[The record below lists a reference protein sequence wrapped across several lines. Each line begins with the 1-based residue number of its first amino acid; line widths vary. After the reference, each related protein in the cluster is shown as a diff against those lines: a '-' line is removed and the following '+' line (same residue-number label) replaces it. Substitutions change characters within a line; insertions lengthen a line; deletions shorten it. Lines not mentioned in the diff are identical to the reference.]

1 MIKMIKRSFKL
12 ALLPAAVFCMVFG
25 TGLKAQTLDEART
38 FTKNEQYDKADA
50 LFQQLIKNEPTNSAI
65 FFYYGENTLLN
76 YFADTISNSL
86 NVATKEAADIF
97 NQGVAA
103 NAVDPLNHIGLAKVA
118 FYKNEDAKA
127 EELRVKAR
135 ALLPAYKKV
144 TKIKDPKSYAYAL
157 AKIAESY
164 IRFEQV
170 DTAKALPFIREAIS
184 IDPRNSEVYIIAG
197 DIYILVN
204 DGSKAI
210 KNYNLAQ
217 DWDLQ
222 SPAANMKIGSIY
234 VKGRNLMAAI
244 PYYEQAIALD
254 QNYAPAYRELGQ
266 LYSMAGRFNDSKK
279 YFEKYLELTQGN
291 IPAKIRYVNAL
302 FYAKEYREVIKNVE
316 EIFAVD
322 QSRTY
327 MNRIAGYSA
336 YEEGDFDLAKQ
347 YMDKLFANLDA
358 DRIIK
363 KDYIYYARILARKN
377 QNYSKLLIDADND
390 AAELSTLQAKYA
402 TMKSPAKE
410 QAKTAIDALQAKVN
424 EARAQIKQAETE
436 FAQAFDAYD
445 KAIKFGDEEDLNLV
459 YEKGTVQYGAHM
471 YADAAATW
479 SRLLEKG
486 RDSENDFIQVGRAYY
501 QDKAYDKADEI
512 FTKMITKYPDNL
524 QGYLWMA
531 NTASAKDPDAEL
543 GLAKPRFQALLQK
556 AAVDSVK
563 NAKEIY
569 DATRYLGYEALQAKR
584 YDEAKAYY
592 NRMMNLSPDYRIRA
606 HSSLSTMY
614 MTMGDYPKA
623 IEENNRILA
632 IDPGNEAAKSSNQ
645 YIAQLQKSALPKAHP
660 NEITGVISD
669 ASGEPIPGASV
680 RVKDTAAEAW
690 TNARGEY
697 KFVMPEA
704 SETLVISAKGYK
716 TIEVT
721 VTKKRIYNATLDR

>member
-512 FTKMITKYPDNL
+512 FTKMIAKYPDNL

-592 NRMMNLSPDYRIRA
+592 NRMMNISPDYRIRA

>member
-1 MIKMIKRSFKL
+1 
-12 ALLPAAVFCMVFG
+12 
-25 TGLKAQTLDEART
+25 
-38 FTKNEQYDKADA
+38 
-50 LFQQLIKNEPTNSAI
+50 
-65 FFYYGENTLLN
+65 
-76 YFADTISNSL
+76 
-86 NVATKEAADIF
+86 
-97 NQGVAA
+97 
-103 NAVDPLNHIGLAKVA
+103 
-118 FYKNEDAKA
+118 
-127 EELRVKAR
+127 
-135 ALLPAYKKV
+135 
-144 TKIKDPKSYAYAL
+144 
-157 AKIAESY
+157 
-164 IRFEQV
+164 
-170 DTAKALPFIREAIS
+170 
-184 IDPRNSEVYIIAG
+184 
-197 DIYILVN
+197 
-204 DGSKAI
+204 
-210 KNYNLAQ
+210 
-217 DWDLQ
+217 
-222 SPAANMKIGSIY
+222 MKIGSIY

-302 FYAKEYREVIKNVE
+302 FYAKEYDEVIKNVE

-336 YEEGDFDLAKQ
+336 YEEGNYALAKQ
-347 YMDKLFANLDA
+347 YMDKLFANLGA

-377 QNYSKLLIDADND
+377 QNYSKLLIEADND
-390 AAELSTLQAKYA
+390 ASELSTLQAKYA
-402 TMKSPAKE
+402 TLKSPAKE
-410 QAKTAIDALQAKVN
+410 QTKAAIDALQAKVDA
-424 EARAQIKQAETE
+424 ARAQIKQAETE
-436 FAQAFDAYD
+436 FLKAFEAYD
-445 KAIKFGDEEDLNLV
+445 KAVSFGDEEDLNML

-479 SRLLEKG
+479 SRLLDKG
-486 RDSENDFIQVGRAYY
+486 RDSENDYIQVGRAYY
-501 QDKAYDKADEI
+501 QDKAFDKADEI
-512 FTKMITKYPDNL
+512 FTRMIAKYPDNL

-531 NTASAKDPDAEL
+531 NTASAKDPDAEQ

-556 AAVDSVK
+556 ASVDSVK
-563 NAKEIY
+563 NVKEMY
-569 DATRYLGYEALQAKR
+569 DAIRYLGYEALQNKK

-623 IEENNRILA
+623 IEENNKILA

-716 TIEVT
+716 SIEVP
-721 VTKKRIYNATLDR
+721 VSKKRIYNATLDK

>member
-1 MIKMIKRSFKL
+1 MITMIKRSFKL

-512 FTKMITKYPDNL
+512 FTKMIAKYPDNL

>member
-1 MIKMIKRSFKL
+1 MITMIKRSFKL

-512 FTKMITKYPDNL
+512 FTKMIAKYPDNL

-569 DATRYLGYEALQAKR
+569 DATRYLGYDALQAKR

>member
-1 MIKMIKRSFKL
+1 MITMIKRSFKL

-38 FTKNEQYDKADA
+38 FTKNEQYDKAEA
-50 LFQQLIKNEPTNSAI
+50 LFMQLIQKEPANSAI
-65 FFYYGENTLLN
+65 YFHYGENTLLN

-86 NVATKEAADIF
+86 NIATKEAADIF
-97 NQGVAA
+97 DKGVAA
-103 NAVDPLNHIGLAKVA
+103 NAADPLNYIGLAKVA
-118 FYKNEDAKA
+118 SLNAQDAKA
-127 EELRVKAR
+127 EELRVKAKS
-135 ALLPAYKKV
+135 LLPPYKKV
-144 TKIKDPKSYAYAL
+144 TKIKEPKPYAYAL

-170 DTAKALPFIREAIS
+170 DTSKALPFIREALT

-302 FYAKEYREVIKNVE
+302 FYAKEYDEVIKNVE

-322 QSRTY
+322 NSRTY

-336 YEEGDFDLAKQ
+336 YEEGNFELGKK
-347 YMDKLFANLDA
+347 YMDRLFANLSA

-363 KDYIYYARILARKN
+363 KDWIYYARILARKN
-377 QNYSKLLIDADND
+377 QNFSRLVIDTDND
-390 AAELSTLQAKYA
+390 ASELATLQAKYA
-402 TMKSPAKE
+402 TLKSPAKE
-410 QAKTAIDALQAKVN
+410 KAKADIDALQAKV
-424 EARAQIKQAETE
+424 EAARAQIKVAGEELAT
-436 FAQAFDAYD
+436 AFKAYD
-445 KAIKFGDEEDLNLV
+445 NAISFGEEEDLNLV
-459 YEKGTVQYGAHM
+459 YEKGTVQYGAHL
-471 YADAAATW
+471 YADAASTW
-479 SRLLEKG
+479 SHLLDKG
-486 RDSENDFIQVGRAYY
+486 RDSENDFIQVGRAFY
-501 QDKAYDKADEI
+501 QDKAFDKADAV
-512 FTKMITKYPDNL
+512 FTKMIAKYPDNL
-524 QGYLWMA
+524 QAYLWMA
-531 NTASAKDPDAEL
+531 NIASAKDPDSEL
-543 GLAKPRFQALLQK
+543 GLAKPRFQSLLQK

-563 NAKEIY
+563 NVREIY
-569 DATRYLGYEALQAKR
+569 DALRYLGYDALQGKK

-592 NRMMNLSPDYRIRA
+592 NRMMNLAPEYQIRA

-614 MTMGDYPKA
+614 MTMGDYAKA
-623 IEENNRILA
+623 TEENNKILA
-632 IDPGNEAAKSSNQ
+632 IEPGNEAARSAIQ
-645 YIAQLQKSALPKAHP
+645 YIAQLQRSALPKAHP

-669 ASGEPIPGASV
+669 SSGEPIPGASV

-704 SETLVISAKGYK
+704 SETLVISAKGYRS
-716 TIEVT
+716 IEVP
-721 VTKKRIYNATLDR
+721 VSKRRIYNATLDK

>member
-1 MIKMIKRSFKL
+1 MIKRSFKL

-569 DATRYLGYEALQAKR
+569 DATRYLGYDALQAKR

>member
-1 MIKMIKRSFKL
+1 MIKRSFKL

-25 TGLKAQTLDEART
+25 SGLMAQTLDEART
-38 FTKNEQYDKADA
+38 FTKNEQYDKAEA
-50 LFQQLIKNEPTNSAI
+50 LFQQLINNEPSNSAI
-65 FFYYGENTLLN
+65 FFHYGENTLLN

-86 NVATKEAADIF
+86 NVAMKDAADIF
-97 NQGVAA
+97 NRGVAA
-103 NAVDPLNHIGLAKVA
+103 NAIDPLNHIGLAKVA
-118 FYKNEDAKA
+118 FYNGEDSKA
-127 EELRVKAR
+127 EELRMKAKG
-135 ALLPAYKKV
+135 LLPPYKKV
-144 TKIKDPKSYAYAL
+144 TKIKDPKAYAFAL
-157 AKIAESY
+157 AKLAESY
-164 IRFEQV
+164 IRFDQV

-266 LYSMAGRFNDSKK
+266 LYSMAGRFSDSKK

-302 FYAKEYREVIKNVE
+302 FYAKEYNEVIKNVE

-336 YEEGDFDLAKQ
+336 YEEGNFDLAKQ
-347 YMDKLFANLDA
+347 YMDKLFANLEA

-377 QNYSKLLIDADND
+377 QNYAKMIIDADND
-390 AAELSTLQAKYA
+390 ADELSKLQARYP
-402 TMKSPAKE
+402 TLKSPARE
-410 QAKTAIDALQAKVN
+410 KTKSDIDALQAKVTT
-424 EARAQIKQAETE
+424 ARDQIKQAEQE
-436 FAQAFDAYD
+436 LSKAFEAYD
-445 KAIKFGDEEDLNLV
+445 KAIGFGEEEDLNLV
-459 YEKGTVQYGAHM
+459 YEKGTVQYGARL
-471 YADAAATW
+471 YKEAAATW
-479 SRLLEKG
+479 SGLLEKG
-486 RDSENDFIQVGRAYY
+486 RDSENDYIQVGRAYY
-501 QDKAYDKADEI
+501 QDKAFARADEV
-512 FTKMITKYPDNL
+512 FSKMTAKYPDNL
-524 QGYLWMA
+524 QGYLWLA
-531 NTASAKDPDAEL
+531 NIAAAQDPDSEL
-543 GLAKPRFQALLQK
+543 GIAKPRFESLLQK
-556 AAVDSVK
+556 ASVDSVK
-563 NAKEIY
+563 NVKEMY
-569 DATRYLGYEALQAKR
+569 DALRYLGYEALQNKK
-584 YDEAKAYY
+584 YEEAKAYY

-614 MTMGDYPKA
+614 MTMGEYPKA

-632 IDPGNEAAKSSNQ
+632 IEPGNEGAKSTIQ
-645 YIAQLQKSALPKAHP
+645 YITQLQKSAQPKAHP

-669 ASGEPIPGASV
+669 ANGDPIPGASV

-716 TIEVT
+716 SIEVP
-721 VTKKRIYNATLDR
+721 VTKRRTYNATLDK